1 MDCDTTG
8 SSAHGILQ
16 TRILEW
22 VAMPSS
28 RDLPTLSF
36 KKWSIRSGTL
46 EIRKRHQE
54 LLSSCRSWRIFGDL
68 SKCGLCGAGVAE
80 AGVDR
85 LQEWL
90 RAACWCI
97 ISLELGSCCKA
108 GGEPDGACQ
117 CWSLTLIGTDC
128 CYVQLGAQTG
138 SNTRPWKS
146 LKTHFQTDYP
156 AFFPLLLVV

>member
-1 MDCDTTG
+1 MDCDTAG

-54 LLSSCRSWRIFGDL
+54 LLSSFRSWRIFGDL

-85 LQEWL
+85 LQE
-90 RAACWCI
+90 
-97 ISLELGSCCKA
+97 
-108 GGEPDGACQ
+108 
-117 CWSLTLIGTDC
+117 
-128 CYVQLGAQTG
+128 
-138 SNTRPWKS
+138 
-146 LKTHFQTDYP
+146 
-156 AFFPLLLVV
+156 